1 MTDITRSLLL
11 TDLYQL
17 TMLQAYWQHRMDE
30 VAVFELFVRKLP
42 PGRRFMVAAG
52 LESALDL
59 IESARLDSVE
69 LEWIDRCG
77 RFAPGFAEW
86 LGNLRFTGDVW
97 AMPEGTVFFPAEPI
111 LRIVAPIAQAQL
123 LETRLLNL
131 VHLQTLIATK
141 AAHCVLAAGG
151 RDLIDFGLRRAH
163 GAEAGL
169 LAARSAWLSGFAGT
183 ATALAG
189 LRFGIPVFGTMAHSF
204 VQAHESEAAAF
215 KAFAESFP
223 DNAVLLIDTYDTVAA
238 ARTVARIAPELA
250 ARGVHVKGV
259 RLDSG
264 DLDALSREVRN
275 ILDGAG
281 LADAIIFASGNL
293 DEQIVRDL
301 VAARAPIDSYGIG
314 TSLTTSSDAP
324 ALDAVYKL
332 QEYAGIARRK
342 RSAGK
347 ATLPGSKQVWRVNDE
362 HGNFARD
369 VVALADERCE
379 GIPLL
384 QEVIRAGAR
393 LAPPVELADSRR
405 LCLDQLARL
414 PQPLRA
420 PAGASGAA
428 DYPVNISSRVRT
440 LADEVDRRTAVTP
453 LQDKTRT
460 D

>member
-1 MTDITRSLLL
+1 MTDITQSLLL

-30 VAVFELFVRKLP
+30 VGVFELFVRKLP
-42 PGRRFMVAAG
+42 PERRFMVAAG

-59 IESARLDSVE
+59 IENARLDSAE
-69 LEWIDRCG
+69 LEWVDRCG

-86 LGNLRFTGDVW
+86 LGKLHFSGDVW

-111 LRIVAPIAQAQL
+111 LRVVAPIAEAQL

-204 VQAHESEAAAF
+204 VQAHDSEAAAF

-238 ARTVARIAPELA
+238 ARIVARIAPELA
-250 ARGVHVKGV
+250 ARGIHVKGV

-264 DLDALSREVRN
+264 DLDALSREVRS
-275 ILDGAG
+275 ILDRAG
-281 LADAIIFASGNL
+281 LTDAIIFASGNL
-293 DEQIVRDL
+293 DEQRVHDL
-301 VAARAPIDSYGIG
+301 VVAGAPIDSYGIG

-332 QEYAGIARRK
+332 QEYAGLARRK

-347 ATLPGSKQVWRVNDE
+347 ATWPGCKQVWRFNDE
-362 HGNFARD
+362 RGNFNHD
-369 VVALADERCE
+369 VVALADERHE
-379 GIPLL
+379 GTPLL
-384 QEVIRAGAR
+384 QEVMRGGAR
-393 LAPPVELADSRR
+393 LGPAVELADSRR
-405 LCLDQLARL
+405 LCSDQLTRL
-414 PQPLRA
+414 PELRA
-420 PAGASGAA
+420 AAGASSAA
-428 DYPVNISSRVRT
+428 AYPVNISARVQA
-440 LADEVDRRTAVTP
+440 LADEVDRRTAAIPSPAATGAG
-453 LQDKTRT
+453 
-460 D
+460 